1 MQARYG
7 SGKVVLMAVAFGVI
21 IAVGCGHFLIPTAF
35 RPVGSGDQ
43 IRHSEGTSMEV
54 SDDGTI
60 AWVQGRLEIPVRAMT
75 DAELNRQFPTFSE
88 DGDGPSFELP
98 TNVFTYGDWEDP
110 RSKTSPSRFSVFKI
124 AVKNYEYPKVKFDA
138 LTPFIEASNGRVY
151 FPWGQYDFEEFF
163 RRFPLAYNGL
173 GYLRFRERLS
183 LLKLGLYPDNDFCF
197 SGQEFEGYIVF
208 DKMHDD
214 VEDIIFRIP
223 TVGIRYDYRDE
234 PLETVALAYKF
245 ERDLIKVRRRDQIA
259 AAE

>member
-1 MQARYG
+1 MQARCG

-60 AWVQGRLEIPVRAMT
+60 AWVQGRLEISVRAMT